1 MLDIKIV
8 NGTVVDGRGKPG
20 FAADVGIRDG
30 RIVAIGEVTE
40 DAAEVVDAK
49 GQVVCPGFVDTH
61 THYDAQLFWDPD
73 VTPSCFHG
81 VTTIL
86 AGNCGFSIAPL
97 TKDSAEYLLPMLAR
111 VEGMPQASLEEGVP
125 WNWDSFGSYL
135 ERLDNTLGIN
145 AGFFVGHSAIRR
157 AVMGPRAVG
166 SEATGEEL
174 AAMCDLLDKS
184 LDEGALG
191 LSTTVSRSH
200 NDADG
205 NPVPSRHAS
214 RDEFLSLA
222 SVVGKYEGTS
232 LELLPNLDF
241 DDDMKELMADFS
253 LAARRPVN
261 WNVLS
266 IADASEHS
274 KAEAERMLAV
284 SDYARRKGGEVIA
297 LVFVAPPTMR
307 LNFVSG
313 FVLDSLY
320 GWEELFKLPAIDR
333 IEKLKDPEYRRRLDE
348 NAKSEKAGVFRQM
361 SDWHNWIVA
370 ETFSPETA
378 QFKGRRVK
386 DIAEE
391 LGKLPFD
398 AMIDVV
404 VADGLKTSL
413 LRKSG
418 KEDKASYELRAQVW
432 KDDRTVVGAS
442 DAGAHMDMIDAFAF
456 STKLLQT
463 GVREHQVISLEDA
476 IHELTEV
483 PAKMMGLRE
492 RGVIREGWHADI
504 VVFDPATVGLSD
516 IYTRFDLPA
525 DEGRLYADAHG
536 ISRVIVNGRTIV
548 KDGEHTG
555 AKPGKVIRSG
565 VDTYTNELEP
575 VAA

>member
-284 SDYARRKGGEVIA
+284 SDYARRKGGAVIA